1 MDQLEKVEKIREKT
15 GVSYEDAYNALAE
28 SSWDILD
35 ALVLLERQDK
45 IKEPERSTYSTREES
60 ESFQNASASY
70 EESSRKMSHKE
81 RSHVILG
88 KLKRLLQKGCENYFV
103 VEKGD
108 KVMMEIPLLAMLV
121 VLIAAFWALAI
132 ALVAGLFC
140 GFRYSFRG
148 EITENVDVNGACD
161 KAAEMCE
168 HVKREFE
175 EL

>member
-1 MDQLEKVEKIREKT
+1 MEKLEKVEKIREKT

-35 ALVLLERQDK
+35 ALVLLERQGK

-60 ESFQNASASY
+60 ESFRDASESY
-70 EESSRKMSHKE
+70 EESSRRMSRKE
-81 RSHVILG
+81 RSHVIKG
-88 KLKRLLQKGCENYFV
+88 KLKRLFRKSCDNYFL

-108 KVMMEIPLLAMLV
+108 RVIMEVPLLVMVV

-148 EITENVDVNGACD
+148 EIAENVDVNGACD
-161 KAAEMCE
+161 RAAEMCE
-168 HVKREFE
+168 NVRKEFE